1 MSRKVAVWYTGV
13 RYASKGKEGKRKDGP
28 AFLPFPLSSP
38 LSLSSSS
45 PFYPVEPKP
54 PAPRAVS
61 LNSSDHA
68 AVGVAIFSMIS

>member
-1 MSRKVAVWYTGV
+1 MRANTAENEEFSAKNECYKSAGVCLGRLQFGIAAV
-13 RYASKGKEGKRKDGP
+13 RYASEGKRG
-28 AFLPFPLSSP
+28 
-38 LSLSSSS
+38 
-45 PFYPVEPKP
+45 FYPVEPKP